1 MRESCFCIVPAAPFR
16 LDLTV
21 WTLRRRKENA
31 VDRWDGETYRR
42 VIALPGGP
50 VNVAVTQSGSATA
63 PKLHVTVL
71 SDELGRV
78 VKAEISVILARLLGL
93 NINMGQFYRFA
104 ANHPPLHELARRFR
118 GMKPPRFTGMFE
130 GIINAIACQQL
141 TLTVGIGFL
150 NRLATAYGDAVFIE
164 RAAVHAFPQPQAL
177 AVASPGKLR
186 ELGFSHNKSRA
197 IIELAQG
204 IASGQLELDR
214 FEALPDAQALR
225 QLQLLR
231 GVGRWTAEYTL
242 LRGLGRVHIFP
253 GDDVGA
259 RNNLQ
264 RWLNI
269 SEPLDYQGV
278 HKSLGEWH
286 RFGGLVYFHLLLR
299 SLAEAGHIEA

>member
-1 MRESCFCIVPAAPFR
+1 MANDYFSISAVPPFR

-21 WTLRRRKENA
+21 WTLRRRTDNA
-31 VDRWDGETYRR
+31 VDRWDGKTYRR
-42 VIALPGGP
+42 VLCPAGVL
-50 VNVAVTQSGSATA
+50 VEVAVTQLGSVTT
-63 PKLHVTVL
+63 PKLRVTVQGAHL
-71 SDELGRV
+71 TTAM
-78 VKAEISVILARLLGL
+78 KATISKMLNRLLGL
-93 NINMGQFYRFA
+93 QYDLTPFYRLA
-104 ANHPPLHELARRFR
+104 ADHPPLHELARQFR
-118 GMKPPRFTGMFE
+118 GMKPPRFSGVFE

-150 NRLATAYGDAVFIE
+150 NRLASACGGGITSGGMTF
-164 RAAVHAFPQPQAL
+164 HAFPQPQAL
-177 AVASPGKLR
+177 AVVSPEKLR

-204 IASGQLELDR
+204 IASGQIDFER
-214 FEALPDAQALR
+214 FEAMPDAQALR
-225 QLQLLR
+225 QLQILR

-264 RWLNI
+264 RWLHI
-269 SEPLDYQGV
+269 TKSLDYQGV
-278 HKSLGEWH
+278 RQSLGEWH

>member
-1 MRESCFCIVPAAPFR
+1 MHRDYFFLTPRPPYR
-16 LDLTV
+16 LDWTV
-21 WTLRRRKENA
+21 WTLRRRADNA

-42 VIALPGGP
+42 VVTLSHGA
-50 VNVAVTQSGSATA
+50 VDVAVTQSGSATA

-71 SDELGRV
+71 SDGPGRV
-78 VKAEISVILARLLGL
+78 KKAEISNLLARLLGL
-93 NINMGQFYRFA
+93 HINMSPFYRFA
-104 ANHPPLHELARRFR
+104 AKHPPLHELARQFR

-150 NRLATAYGDAVFIE
+150 NRLAAAYGDAVFIDGT
-164 RAAVHAFPQPQAL
+164 AVHAFPQPQAL

-197 IIELAQG
+197 IIELAQLISNG
-204 IASGQLELDR
+204 RLDLDQLD
-214 FEALPDAQALR
+214 AMTDAQAIG
-225 QLQLLR
+225 QLQILR

-264 RWLNI
+264 RWLHI
-269 SEPLDYQGV
+269 IQPLDYQGV
-278 HKSLGEWH
+278 GQSLGEWH

>member
-1 MRESCFCIVPAAPFR
+1 MRESCFCITPTAPFR

-21 WTLRRRKENA
+21 WTLRRRKDNA

-42 VIALPGGP
+42 VVTLP
-50 VNVAVTQSGSATA
+50 VAVVDVAVTQSGSATA

-71 SDELGRV
+71 SDEACS
-78 VKAEISVILARLLGL
+78 VKQVEISDLLARLLGL
-93 NINMGQFYRFA
+93 HINMGPFYRFA
-104 ANHPPLHELARRFR
+104 ANHPPLHELARQFR
-118 GMKPPRFTGMFE
+118 GMKPPRFTGVFE
-130 GIINAIACQQL
+130 GIVNAIACQQL
-141 TLTVGIGFL
+141 TLTAGIGFL
-150 NRLATAYGDAVFIE
+150 NRLAAACGDAIFIDG
-164 RAAVHAFPQPQAL
+164 AAVHGFPQPQAL
-177 AVASPGKLR
+177 AVASPVKLR

-204 IASGQLELDR
+204 VASGQLDLDR
-214 FEALPDAQALR
+214 FEALPDAQAQR
-225 QLQLLR
+225 QLQILR

-264 RWLNI
+264 HWLHI
-269 SEPLDYQGV
+269 TKPLDYQGV
-278 HKSLGEWH
+278 RKLLGEWH

-299 SLAEAGHIEA
+299 SLAKAGHIQA